1 MEFYAVP
8 YNWITALC
16 PTQTFGP
23 QACRSAGQSVGPSV
37 DQSVSHSLT
46 DLLTHSPAR
55 VHARSLDHS
64 VNSKLL

>member
-16 PTQTFGP
+16 PTQTLSP

-37 DQSVSHSLT
+37 SQSVT

-55 VHARSLDHS
+55 ARSLDHS